1 MKHCVF
7 RTYRDGAGDPHILY
21 PDPETT
27 LLSDAF
33 AGTAA
38 MKGCLYPFKLA
49 SHNGDFGSDTFR
61 GCFTNATTPA
71 LDQMSRLSTYHE
83 QRCRVSALVNIAPPV
98 PNPRD
103 LYKIKHQG
111 SWASVSSKSSSG
123 STNFDRDSD
132 RLGGNQNEGFFKRKA
147 RSISRGLH
155 KGRADGSEDTLKTD
169 TDSGMNSRNGRATSL
184 DARSD
189 SKKGGRPWN
198 WREFPVIKRQFR
210 VQKYEEVQ
218 RTLQDD
224 RNDHVEETRK
234 RLGQMNPE
242 ALYIPL
248 APRTAPEK
256 TALND
261 TSALDEAQSS
271 IDQYLKTPDV
281 KEKLGK
287 AAVRILKPDGA
298 NEPYI
303 VRSM

>member
-1 MKHCVF
+1 MEHCVF
-7 RTYRDGAGDPHILY
+7 RTYRADGAGDPHILY

-49 SHNGDFGSDTFR
+49 SHHGNFGSDTFR
-61 GCFTNATTPA
+61 GCFTNATTTA
-71 LDQMSRLSTYHE
+71 LDQMFRLSTNRE
-83 QRCRVSALVNIAPPV
+83 QKCRVSALVNIAPPV

-111 SWASVSSKSSSG
+111 SWASTSSKSSNG
-123 STNFDRDSD
+123 STNLDRDSD
-132 RLGGNQNEGFFKRKA
+132 RLGGNQKEGFLKRKA
-147 RSISRGLH
+147 RSISRGLIR
-155 KGRADGSEDTLKTD
+155 GRSDGSEATLNPVTEN
-169 TDSGMNSRNGRATSL
+169 GMNSRNGRATSL

-189 SKKGGRPWN
+189 SKARRPGN
-198 WREFPVIKRQFR
+198 WRKLPVIRLQFR

-218 RTLQDD
+218 RTLQVD
-224 RNDHVEETRK
+224 RNNHVEETRK
-234 RLGQMNPE
+234 RLGQMDRE

-261 TSALDEAQSS
+261 ASALDEAQSS
-271 IDQYLKTPDV
+271 IDRYLKTPDV
-281 KEKLGK
+281 KDKLAK

-298 NEPYI
+298 NEPTI
-303 VRSM
+303 ERSI